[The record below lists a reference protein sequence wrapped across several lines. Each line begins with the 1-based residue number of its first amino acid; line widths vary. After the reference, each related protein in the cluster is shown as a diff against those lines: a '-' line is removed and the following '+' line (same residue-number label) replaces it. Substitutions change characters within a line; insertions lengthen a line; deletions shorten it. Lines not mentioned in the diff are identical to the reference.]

1 MGKHHHYPFV
11 GAMKLLVLANSYK
24 LGNRCVAGIDL
35 DTGKWV
41 RPVSQLPGGAIPEL
55 KTAVRKDGRLVP
67 VAPLDVVEF
76 EVGQNRATP
85 HHPEDVELRG
95 PFSLIGNMS
104 IAELRA
110 KFPEVVQD
118 EGPIFG
124 DYSDRIPAAAVLSI
138 GSHSSLMLMQV
149 SRFGFDKTLN
159 IRGNP
164 QFRGSWGERPK
175 HVDLVITDPEFVH
188 VRQSLASGLID
199 GALVTISLGEEL
211 KGAHFKL
218 IAAVLPLGEII
229 PSA

>member
-1 MGKHHHYPFV
+1 MR
-11 GAMKLLVLANSYK
+11 LLVLANSYK
-24 LGNRCVAGIDL
+24 LSNRCVAGIDL
-35 DTGKWV
+35 DTGKWI
-41 RPVSQLPGGAIPEL
+41 RPVGQLLDGSILEH
-55 KTAVRKDGRLVP
+55 KTAVRKNGRFVP
-67 VAPLDVVEF
+67 VVPLDVVEF

-85 HHPEDVELRG
+85 HHPEDVEFMG
-95 PFSLIGNMS
+95 PFSLIGKMS

-124 DYSDRIPAAAVLSI
+124 DYSDRIPGAVVSSI
-138 GSHSSLMLMQV
+138 GGRSSLVLMQV

-159 IRGNP
+159 VSGNP

>member
-1 MGKHHHYPFV
+1 MR
-11 GAMKLLVLANSYK
+11 LLVLANSYK
-24 LGNRCVAGIDL
+24 LSNRCVAGIDL
-35 DTGKWV
+35 DTGKWI
-41 RPVSQLPGGAIPEL
+41 RPVGQLLDGSILEH
-55 KTAVRKDGRLVP
+55 KTAVRKNGRFVP
-67 VAPLDVVEF
+67 IVPLDVVEF

-159 IRGNP
+159 ISGNP

-175 HVDLVITDPEFVH
+175 HVDLVITDPQFVH
-188 VRQSLASGLID
+188 VRGSLSSGLID

-211 KGAHFKL
+211 KGAHYKL
-218 IAAVLPLGEII
+218 IAAVLPLGQVNQQG
-229 PSA
+229 SF

>member
-1 MGKHHHYPFV
+1 M
-11 GAMKLLVLANSYK
+11 LANSYK

-41 RPVSQLPGGAIPEL
+41 RPVGQLLDGSILEH
-55 KTAVRKDGRLVP
+55 KTAVRKNGRFVP
-67 VAPLDVVEF
+67 VVPLDVVEF

-95 PFSLIGNMS
+95 PFALVGRMS
-104 IAELRA
+104 IEELLA
-110 KFPEVVQD
+110 KFPELVQD

-124 DYSDRIPAAAVLSI
+124 DYSDRIPGAVVSSI
-138 GSHSSLMLMQV
+138 GGRSSLVLMQV

-159 IRGNP
+159 VSGNP